1 MNPLLEEL
9 AELLRYPGPD
19 RAARL
24 AAALRLSTGTPCG
37 EALERFRMET
47 EALSLHALQELYTRT
62 FDLSP
67 LCALEVGWQLY
78 GEDYARGSF
87 LAYLRPILLEQG
99 IAERGE
105 LPDHLANVLPA
116 IARLTPEKA
125 EELREAAALPAVD
138 KMLHAFAGKTNAY
151 GDLLRA
157 VRAALRVPVVQ
168 PVAESIA
175 EASHV

>member
-1 MNPLLEEL
+1 M
-9 AELLRYPGPD
+9 LRYPGSD
-19 RAARL
+19 YSDHLDEASRL
-24 AAALRLSTGTPCG
+24 AAGTPCG
-37 EALERFRMET
+37 EALERFRAET
-47 EALSLHALQELYTRT
+47 EPFSLGSLQELYTRT

-67 LCALEVGWQLY
+67 LCALEVGWRLY

-87 LAYLRPILLEQG
+87 LAYLRPILLEHG

-116 IARLTPEKA
+116 IARLAPEKA
-125 EELREAAALPAVD
+125 EELRAEAALPAVEQ
-138 KMLHAFAGKTNAY
+138 MLQAFAGKSNPY

-157 VRAALRVPVVQ
+157 VRAALLIPVVQ
-168 PVAESIA
+168 PVAQPIA

>member
-1 MNPLLEEL
+1 MSALLEEL
-9 AELLRYPGPD
+9 ADLLRYPASDPAEGLGE
-19 RAARL
+19 ALRL
-24 AAALRLSTGTPCG
+24 AAGTPCA
-37 EALERFRMET
+37 EALERFRAET
-47 EALSLHALQELYTRT
+47 EPLSINELQELYTRT

-87 LAYLRPILLEQG
+87 LAYLRTILHERG

-116 IARLTPEKA
+116 IASLPPDKA
-125 EELREAAALPAVD
+125 EELREGAALPAVE
-138 KMLHAFAGKTNAY
+138 KMLKAFEGKPNPY

-157 VRAALRVPVVQ
+157 VRAALRVPV
-168 PVAESIA
+168 AESIA